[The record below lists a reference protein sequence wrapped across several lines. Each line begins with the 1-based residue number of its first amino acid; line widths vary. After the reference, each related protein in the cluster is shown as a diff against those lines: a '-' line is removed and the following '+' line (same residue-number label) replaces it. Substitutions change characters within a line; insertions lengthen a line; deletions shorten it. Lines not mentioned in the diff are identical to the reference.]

1 MKKVI
6 KLFGVF
12 AMIMFMASSCGGNAS
27 KESANDS
34 VAEASTP
41 EENEAFYAT
50 QPVHSG
56 TYIAN
61 SYDIS
66 GEGDKARKGR
76 YDGRIIFTLT
86 PKATSAFYVYENGNR
101 TKIAYKV
108 ILKQPF
114 EKGDSGIYR
123 TVDVN
128 DLPVTINTDSTEY
141 YLSFQKKDEM
151 VKIGFDSKPKNSTNA
166 FEALEDMNKE
176 LQKNK

>member
-1 MKKVI
+1 MKKAT
-6 KLFGVF
+6 KLFGLF
-12 AMIMFMASSCGGNAS
+12 AMMALMASSCGGNAS

-34 VAEASTP
+34 VAEESTAV
-41 EENEAFYAT
+41 ENEAFYAT

-61 SYDIS
+61 SYDIT
-66 GEGDKARKGR
+66 GENARKGH

-86 PKATSAFYVYENGNR
+86 PASTSAFYVYENGNR
-101 TKIAYKV
+101 TKISYKV
-108 ILKQPF
+108 ILKHPF

-141 YLSFQKKDEM
+141 YLSFQKKDAQI
-151 VKIGFDSKPKNSTNA
+151 KIGFDSKPKNSTNA

-176 LQKNK
+176 LQKK

>member
-1 MKKVI
+1 MRKLP
-6 KLFGVF
+6 KLFGFF
-12 AMIMFMASSCGGNAS
+12 ALMLLASCGGNPS
-27 KESANDS
+27 KATDTE
-34 VAEASTP
+34 VAEESTVA
-41 EENEAFYAT
+41 ENDAFYAT

-61 SYDIS
+61 TYDIT
-66 GEGDKARKGR
+66 GDKARKGH

-86 PKATSAFYVYENGNR
+86 PASTSAIYVYENGNR
-101 TKIAYKV
+101 TKINYKV

-114 EKGDSGIYR
+114 EKGDSGIYK
-123 TVDVN
+123 TVDIN

-151 VKIGFDSKPKNSTNA
+151 VKIGFDSKPKTSTNA

-176 LQKNK
+176 IQKR

>member
-1 MKKVI
+1 MKATRFFSV
-6 KLFGVF
+6 L
-12 AMIMFMASSCGGNAS
+12 AATLMLASCGGNAA
-27 KESANDS
+27 KEATDSTATTAETTAVEND
-34 VAEASTP
+34 
-41 EENEAFYAT
+41 AFYAT

-66 GEGDKARKGR
+66 GEKARKGR
-76 YDGRIIFTLT
+76 YDGRIIFTLS
-86 PKATSAFYVYENGNR
+86 PESTSALYVYENGNR
-101 TKIAYKV
+101 AKISYKV
-108 ILKQPF
+108 ILQHPF

-128 DLPVTINTDSTEY
+128 NLPVTINTDSTEY
-141 YLSFQKKDEM
+141 YLSFQKNNAH

-176 LQKNK
+176 LQKK